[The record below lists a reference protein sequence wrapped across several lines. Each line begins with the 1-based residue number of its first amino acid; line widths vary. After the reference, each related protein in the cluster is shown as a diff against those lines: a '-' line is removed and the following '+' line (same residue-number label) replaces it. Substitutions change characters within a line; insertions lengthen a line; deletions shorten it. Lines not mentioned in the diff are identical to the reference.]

1 MALHGKVFGLT
12 GNFVD
17 RDAIY
22 QLVSEH
28 KGTISPTVHKRVNF
42 IIATED
48 ALRYN
53 TQRVRKATKFG
64 IPTVSQRF
72 LMACIKAKAI
82 VDHVN
87 FLVRKKVVVR
97 PERTATTSPL
107 EPVET
112 LPVSTAESTEKE
124 EMGEK
129 ERVGEKEKQEE
140 KEMQEEKK
148 EEEEEEEEQQEEEE
162 EEKGEKQ
169 EEEEEEEEE
178 EMQKEDEQKPKEKV
192 EELKTAKVQGIP
204 ARTGVQKRGKKRKQ
218 SVRKTCAIPLFTRTV
233 TYRKAVSAKS

>member
-72 LMACIKAKAI
+72 LTACIKANAI
-82 VDHVN
+82 VDHVS
-87 FLVRKKVVVR
+87 FLVTKKVVVR
-97 PERTATTSPL
+97 PERKATTSP
-107 EPVET
+107 PGPAET
-112 LPVSTAESTEKE
+112 VPPATAEITERE

-129 ERVGEKEKQEE
+129 KEEEKAEQEE
-140 KEMQEEKK
+140 KEEQEEQEEKDTEEEENGEEEQEEKEAEEQVEK
-148 EEEEEEEEQQEEEE
+148 EEEEEEVDEKMAVEQV
-162 EEKGEKQ
+162 K
-169 EEEEEEEEE
+169 
-178 EMQKEDEQKPKEKV
+178 
-192 EELKTAKVQGIP
+192 ELKTEKVQGIP
-204 ARTGVQKRGKKRKQ
+204 ARTGVQKRGKKRKP
-218 SVRKTCAIPLFTRTV
+218 SVKKTRAIPLFTRTV